1 VLLNTIIL
9 ASLAAAHMEQAGVG
23 QQDGPQLP
31 ELLPG
36 LSMAV
41 RTLARAA
48 KNVPEASDIYVS
60 TSSLSGGRAYRMSVC
75 RGPAAAA
82 SSSCQA
88 STVKP
93 LARARADSQGR

>member
-1 VLLNTIIL
+1 
-9 ASLAAAHMEQAGVG
+9 
-23 QQDGPQLP
+23 LP

-48 KNVPEASDIYVS
+48 KNVPEASDIYVRTCGIEWVCVYMRS
-60 TSSLSGGRAYRMSVC
+60 AC

-82 SSSCQA
+82 A
-88 STVKP
+88 AAAAAAVT
-93 LARARADSQGR
+93 RAWLQHDGRPCH